1 MNSLF
6 KRVASPIRLGSKD
19 VRGLFVVVVL
29 LAVLPL
35 FLSGFG
41 LTIAT
46 VALMFA
52 LMGTGWNMM
61 GGYAGQFSFGHA
73 AYFGIGA
80 YSVAVLLT
88 KYLLSPWVG
97 LLIGGLLAALFGL
110 LTGFL
115 SFRYKLRGPS
125 FALATFAFAEML
137 RLLASSSSFINKSI
151 GIHIP
156 LVGGDDWAR
165 IQFEDTRRNSYFVI
179 LFLLV
184 LALAT
189 TVWMV
194 RARVGHYMVAI
205 RDDEDAAAAL
215 GVNPLRYKLI
225 AVALSGFFTALA
237 GGFYVQYFL
246 FIDPDLAF
254 GALVSIQ
261 ILLRPIVGGV
271 GTIWGPLVG
280 AGVLSLLGEWTRA
293 LVRQPPAF
301 LGFLQGV
308 NGLDGMLFGA
318 ILIAVIIFAPDGVVG
333 VVRRIRARAHR

>member
-1 MNSLF
+1 VSGLF
-6 KRVASPIRLGSKD
+6 KRLARPIRLGSKD
-19 VRGLFVVVVL
+19 VRALVVVVL
-29 LAVLPL
+29 LLAVAPFFMPRFWLAV
-35 FLSGFG
+35 
-41 LTIAT
+41 AT

-97 LLIGGLLAALFGL
+97 LLIGGALAALFGL
-110 LTGFL
+110 ATGFL
-115 SFRYKLRGPS
+115 SFRYKLKGPY

-137 RLLASSSSFINKSI
+137 RLVANGTSFINKAI

-156 LVGGDDWAR
+156 LVGGDNWAR
-165 IQFEDTRRNSYFVI
+165 FQFEVNQRNSYFVI

-184 LALAT
+184 LALAA

-194 RARVGHYMVAI
+194 RARAGHYMVAI

-254 GALVSIQ
+254 GALVSVQ

-280 AGVLSLLGEWTRA
+280 AGVLALLGEGTRT

-318 ILIAVIIFAPDGVVG
+318 ILVAVIIFAPDGIVG
-333 VVRRIRARAHR
+333 VVRRLRAGIRQ

>member
-1 MNSLF
+1 MNRF
-6 KRVASPIRLGSKD
+6 MKRLMNPVRIGSQD
-19 VRGLFVVVVL
+19 VRALVIVVIL
-29 LAVLPL
+29 LALLPF
-35 FLSGFG
+35 FLSRFA
-41 LTIAT
+41 LTVAT

-80 YSVAVLLT
+80 YTVAVLLT

-97 LLIGGLLAALFGL
+97 LLIGGALAAVFGL
-110 LTGFL
+110 VTGYL
-115 SFRYKLRGPS
+115 SFRYKLRGAY

-137 RLLASSSSFINKSI
+137 RLLASGSSFINKAI

-165 IQFEDTRRNSYFVI
+165 FQFENTQRNSYFVI
-179 LFLLV
+179 LLL
-184 LALAT
+184 LALALAA

-194 RARVGHYMVAI
+194 RSRAGHYMVAI

-215 GVNPLRYKLI
+215 GVDPLKYKLL

-254 GALVSIQ
+254 GALVSVQ

-280 AGVLSLLGEWTRA
+280 AGVLAVLGEGTRT

-301 LGFLQGV
+301 LSFLQGV

-318 ILIAVIIFAPDGVVG
+318 FLIVVIIFAPEGVVG
-333 VVRRIRARAHR
+333 VVRRIRTRMER